1 MEAKPL
7 TTAQVTKKYQV
18 TRNALRLYE
27 EMGLLAKVT
36 RSDSGYRHFTERDI
50 EDINFILKAKASGF
64 TLNEIKDFLKVARTE
79 KSLNCKEVSAELS
92 KKITEIDSE
101 ISTLHEKKKFLSAF
115 LETCGSKTSSSEC
128 KIIQTGFE
136 KKSCC

>member
-92 KKITEIDSE
+92 KKVTEIDSE
-101 ISTLHEKKKFLSAF
+101 ISTLHEKKKFLSEF
-115 LETCGSKTSSSEC
+115 LITCGSKSSSSEC

>member
-1 MEAKPL
+1 MDLKPL
-7 TTAQVTKKYQV
+7 STAQVMKKYEI

-27 EMGLLAKVT
+27 EMGLLAEVKRT
-36 RSDSGYRHFTERDI
+36 DSGYRRFTERDI

-79 KSLNCKEVSAELS
+79 KTLNCKEVSAELS
-92 KKITEIDSE
+92 KKIAEINIE
-101 ISTLHEKKKFLSAF
+101 ISMLHEKNKFLSEF
-115 LETCGSKTSSSEC
+115 LKTCGSKSSTSEC